1 MIIAIIL
8 LSIALIT
15 SMFFCIRFALTV
27 LWVQEA
33 IEESLDII
41 DVKYSRLSKILEI
54 PIFYNSP
61 EVKSAIQEIEDTRD
75 ALLYI
80 ANQLVDSDQEE
91 NTEEDLEQDSTNEKE
106 KT

>member
-1 MIIAIIL
+1 MIIAIVL
-8 LSIALIT
+8 LSIALII
-15 SMFFCIRFALTV
+15 SMFFCIKFALTI
-27 LWVQEA
+27 LQVQEA
-33 IEESLDII
+33 VEESLDII

-80 ANQLVDSDQEE
+80 ANQLVNSEQDNDI
-91 NTEEDLEQDSTNEKE
+91 EEDLEQDDTTS
-106 KT
+106 

>member
-1 MIIAIIL
+1 MVIAIVL
-8 LSIALIT
+8 LSIALII
-15 SMFFCIRFALTV
+15 SMFFCIKFALTI
-27 LWVQEA
+27 LQVQEA
-33 IEESLDII
+33 VEESLDII

-80 ANQLVDSDQEE
+80 ANQLVNSEQE
-91 NTEEDLEQDSTNEKE
+91 NDIEEDLEQDDT
-106 KT
+106 TI

>member
-1 MIIAIIL
+1 MIIAIVL
-8 LSIALIT
+8 LSIALVI
-15 SMFFCIRFALTV
+15 SMFFCIKFALTI
-27 LWVQEA
+27 LQVQEA
-33 IEESLDII
+33 VEESLDII

-80 ANQLVDSDQEE
+80 ANQLVNSEKE
-91 NTEEDLEQDSTNEKE
+91 NDIEEDLEQDDT
-106 KT
+106 TR

>member
-8 LSIALIT
+8 LSIALII
-15 SMFFCIRFALTV
+15 SVFFCIKFALTI
-27 LWVQEA
+27 LRVQEA

-41 DVKYSRLSKILEI
+41 DIKYSRLSKILEI

-61 EVKSAIQEIEDTRD
+61 EVKSAIQEIEETRD

-80 ANQLVDSDQEE
+80 AQQLVYNNDQEDI
-91 NTEEDLEQDSTNEKE
+91 EEDFEQDSTN
-106 KT
+106 